1 MADKPTIAFVET
13 SLTDGS
19 FEADLAKEI
28 MGIVGDRA
36 EAITIDYEDLPLA
49 GEDPEYP
56 LPEAALAVRDKLGN
70 ADAVW
75 VVVSEYKKEIPD
87 SLRNLF
93 DWLSLPSTKDEEGK
107 NVLDQ
112 KPVAISGVGGF
123 EELHPRIMVGD
134 LLEDGALL
142 LTIVE
147 DAGMRLFPVEVG
159 LSVPDEAVETGDWAM
174 TGADQEALRT
184 QADDFLTFV
193 SENEVK

>member
-28 MGIVGDRA
+28 MNIVGDRA

-49 GEDPEYP
+49 GEAPEYP

-107 NVLDQ
+107 NSSTRSRSRF
-112 KPVAISGVGGF
+112 PVSAVSRSCTRASWSAICWRTPACASSRSKSAC
-123 EELHPRIMVGD
+123 PCR
-134 LLEDGALL
+134 
-142 LTIVE
+142 T
-147 DAGMRLFPVEVG
+147 RLFRP
-159 LSVPDEAVETGDWAM
+159 ATG
-174 TGADQEALRT
+174 R
-184 QADDFLTFV
+184 
-193 SENEVK
+193 

>member
-28 MGIVGDRA
+28 MDIVGDRA

-49 GEDPEYP
+49 GEAPEYP

-107 NVLDQ
+107 NVLD
-112 KPVAISGVGGF
+112 
-123 EELHPRIMVGD
+123 
-134 LLEDGALL
+134 
-142 LTIVE
+142 
-147 DAGMRLFPVEVG
+147 
-159 LSVPDEAVETGDWAM
+159 LS
-174 TGADQEALRT
+174 LIHI
-184 QADDFLTFV
+184 
-193 SENEVK
+193 

>member
-87 SLRNLF
+87 SLRNL
-93 DWLSLPSTKDEEGK
+93 SL
-107 NVLDQ
+107 
-112 KPVAISGVGGF
+112 I
-123 EELHPRIMVGD
+123 HI
-134 LLEDGALL
+134 
-142 LTIVE
+142 
-147 DAGMRLFPVEVG
+147 
-159 LSVPDEAVETGDWAM
+159 
-174 TGADQEALRT
+174 
-184 QADDFLTFV
+184 
-193 SENEVK
+193 

>member
-28 MGIVGDRA
+28 MNIVGDRA
-36 EAITIDYEDLPLA
+36 EAITIGYEDLPLA
-49 GEDPEYP
+49 GEAPEYP

-123 EELHPRIMVGD
+123 EELHPRISWSAICWRT
-134 LLEDGALL
+134 LACASSRSRSACPFR
-142 LTIVE
+142 T
-147 DAGMRLFPVEVG
+147 RLFRP
-159 LSVPDEAVETGDWAM
+159 ATG
-174 TGADQEALRT
+174 R
-184 QADDFLTFV
+184 
-193 SENEVK
+193 

>member
-1 MADKPTIAFVET
+1 
-13 SLTDGS
+13 
-19 FEADLAKEI
+19 

-134 LLEDGALL
+134 LLEDARHAPLPGRGRSVRAGRGRRDRRLGDDWCRSRGAAH
-142 LTIVE
+142 
-147 DAGMRLFPVEVG
+147 AGR
-159 LSVPDEAVETGDWAM
+159 
-174 TGADQEALRT
+174 
-184 QADDFLTFV
+184 
-193 SENEVK
+193 

>member
-28 MGIVGDRA
+28 MNIVGDRA
-36 EAITIDYEDLPLA
+36 EAITIGYEDLPLA
-49 GEDPEYP
+49 GEAPEYP

-107 NVLDQ
+107 NVLGGRWHAPLPGRGR
-112 KPVAISGVGGF
+112 PVRSGRGCSDRR
-123 EELHPRIMVGD
+123 LGD
-134 LLEDGALL
+134 DRCRSRGAAH
-142 LTIVE
+142 
-147 DAGMRLFPVEVG
+147 AG
-159 LSVPDEAVETGDWAM
+159 
-174 TGADQEALRT
+174 
-184 QADDFLTFV
+184 
-193 SENEVK
+193 

>member
-28 MGIVGDRA
+28 MDIVGDRA

-49 GEDPEYP
+49 GEAPEYP

-93 DWLSLPSTKDEEGK
+93 DWLSLPSADTARTAKC
-107 NVLDQ
+107 
-112 KPVAISGVGGF
+112 GV
-123 EELHPRIMVGD
+123 
-134 LLEDGALL
+134 
-142 LTIVE
+142 
-147 DAGMRLFPVEVG
+147 MRLPPLTMEAAVVASWIGVIWNDWPNDTVASSTRPMFFGSCMIVPASPGMSMPVF
-159 LSVPDEAVETGDWAM
+159 SSRW
-174 TGADQEALRT
+174 
-184 QADDFLTFV
+184 
-193 SENEVK
+193 